1 MGNILNNICTD
12 EESKYIKINN
22 LQNNYTPDR
31 YKPRRKNS
39 YFKSYIDF
47 NNTKI
52 KTLENS
58 SLLNWRRNRP
68 FQYMNEVN
76 KSFSMSHSPIK
87 QFNRLN
93 FKANLNK
100 NSNTKEKTIGD
111 INENVSDMNKT
122 IKEDID
128 INNNHILEHDQ
139 NNKKG
144 NEEQNIKEFIPFEII
159 DMNNLNFISRLI
171 TPIDNKYLCKNEISL
186 ELLSSYDNKIYN
198 HYLRLGKEYNFNNSK
213 KYQYNINHI
222 NELENEFEEDV
233 NICDFDKHKEK
244 VNADKIFFN
253 TFDYNNEEINNKDKA
268 FYDYNVNVINKVK
281 EYTLIQNDNQKSNS
295 QNGQI
300 FDNVNLSYISSK
312 SKKKNE
318 VIRNDFYIQRYDYEG
333 YDISNNFKKSKLER
347 NKVSKIK
354 LAKSLYLEQSNKY
367 TKRHNFNDRNRNTK
381 LNECIQYTCSSGFKD
396 KIEDLIDTPF
406 KRKEKLEIKLL
417 NVHVN
422 KKDNKKRNNQTESNI
437 SNIEELDRLKINEN
451 INNEIDFNEIYP
463 SVSQIK
469 QKIGEVNNK
478 IESLNLSKLKMKKI
492 KKKQKRFEEYSK
504 TENQIEKNRKEIVYF
519 ESILKKKEILDDTNF
534 ILELS
539 NLRLSRIVFPIAH
552 SETRIKKNF
561 LLNDKEICISFNR
574 IINSYIEYKDKRV
587 NSDNIIIFDGQIEKI
602 SYLKTGFKS
611 VERYFQVTTNEFKY
625 FNSVFSSSVWN
636 NKPLF
641 SISLR
646 NIVSIS
652 FSSKNES
659 YISKD
664 INSNKLLKVVFDME
678 VLIDESFIEENL
690 LEAFQLRPKEEIK
703 SKEQD
708 MKSKKNENL
717 LKKVIYTF
725 GSNDED
731 LGICLMNVI
740 ILAKDTRK
748 FIDKYT
754 K

>member
-1 MGNILNNICTD
+1 MGNILNNICID

-22 LQNNYTPDR
+22 FQRSYTPDR
-31 YKPRRKNS
+31 YKARRKNS

-52 KTLENS
+52 KSLENS

-100 NSNTKEKTIGD
+100 KSNIKEKIIGD
-111 INENVSDMNKT
+111 VNKNVSDMNKT
-122 IKEDID
+122 IKDDID
-128 INNNHILEHDQ
+128 INNNHVHEYDQ
-139 NNKKG
+139 INKKD
-144 NEEQNIKEFIPFEII
+144 NDEVNMKEFIPFEII
-159 DMNNLNFISRLI
+159 DMNNLNFLGKLII
-171 TPIDNKYLCKNEISL
+171 TPIENKYLCKNEISL

-198 HYLRLGKEYNFNNSK
+198 HYLRLRNEYNLNNIK

-222 NELENEFEEDV
+222 DESENEFEDDV

-244 VNADKIFFN
+244 INADKIFFN
-253 TFDYNNEEINNKDKA
+253 TFDYNNEEINNEDKA
-268 FYDYNVNVINKVK
+268 FYDYNVNIIEKDK
-281 EYTLIQNDNQKSNS
+281 EYTIIQNNNQIPNR

-300 FDNVNLSYISSK
+300 FDNANLSYISSK
-312 SKKKNE
+312 SKKKYE
-318 VIRNDFYIQRYDYEG
+318 IIRNDFYIQRYYYEG

-347 NKVSKIK
+347 NKVCKIK
-354 LAKSLYLEQSNKY
+354 LAKSLYLEQSNKR
-367 TKRHNFNDRNRNTK
+367 TKRRNFNDRNRNTK
-381 LNECIQYTCSSGFKD
+381 LNECIQYTCSSAFKD

-406 KRKEKLEIKLL
+406 KRKDKLEIKLL
-417 NVHVN
+417 NVHVK
-422 KKDNKKRNNQTESNI
+422 KKDNIKKCELNNSNM
-437 SNIEELDRLKINEN
+437 EEIDKMKMNEN
-451 INNEIDFNEIYP
+451 INNEINNDFNEIYP

-492 KKKQKRFEEYSK
+492 NKKQKRFEEYSK
-504 TENQIEKNRKEIVYF
+504 TENSIKKNRKEIICL
-519 ESILKKKEILDDTNF
+519 ESILKKKEILNDSNF

-539 NLRLSRIVFPIAH
+539 NLRLSRIVFPISH

-561 LLNDKEICISFNR
+561 MLNDKEICISFNR
-574 IINSYIEYKDKRV
+574 IIYSYIEYKDEGV
-587 NSDNIIIFDGQIEKI
+587 NTDKIIIFDGQIEKI

-641 SISLR
+641 SISLK

-659 YISKD
+659 IISKD

-703 SKEQD
+703 LKEQD
-708 MKSKKNENL
+708 IKIKKNENL
-717 LKKVIYTF
+717 LKKVVYTF

-740 ILAKDTRK
+740 ILAKDTRN